1 MTFTIAVAG
10 KGGTGKTTIAGI
22 LISKLDRV
30 LAIDAD
36 PNSNLNEV
44 LGVKVEHTVGCVR
57 EKVLEEPPGGM
68 TKQEY
73 MKFQLNKSLVEADN
87 FDLLAMGR
95 PEGAGCYCYANNL
108 IRNYIDFASKDYKFV
123 VMDNE
128 AGLEHLSRRTTN
140 YVDVLL
146 IVSDPTVRG
155 IKTAARVRDLS
166 KEMKLKIGKIYLIV
180 NRSVKLDSGL
190 KELITDLKLDLLAVL
205 PEDEEIKKFDLQGK
219 ALVELDEKNQ
229 VVREI
234 EKLKEKML
242 K

>member
-166 KEMKLKIGKIYLIV
+166 KEMKLKIGKM
-180 NRSVKLDSGL
+180 DSGL

>member
-180 NRSVKLDSGL
+180 NRSVKMDSGL